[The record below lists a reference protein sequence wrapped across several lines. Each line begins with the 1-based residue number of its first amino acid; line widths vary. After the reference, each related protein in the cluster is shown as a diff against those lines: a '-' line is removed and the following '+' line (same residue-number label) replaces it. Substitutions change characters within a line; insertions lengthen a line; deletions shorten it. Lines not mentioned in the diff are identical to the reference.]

1 MDSDSGVGRDVAA
14 VRGSRNQQGDGT
26 MSRKNAR
33 KPLVNKPTNQ
43 LIRRMEKLHRREN
56 AVTRG
61 WVMGLVEIMR
71 RGFMGR
77 MRWLLKG
84 V

>member
-1 MDSDSGVGRDVAA
+1 
-14 VRGSRNQQGDGT
+14 
-26 MSRKNAR
+26 MSRKNAI

-43 LIRRMEKLHRREN
+43 LVQRMGKLHRREN

-61 WVMGLVEIMR
+61 WVMGVVDVLR
-71 RGFMGR
+71 RPFMGR
-77 MRWLLKG
+77 LKWLIRG